1 MSRRADGLR
10 SPGASS
16 LRRWFDAFGPLLALV
31 LIILGFAAAHQIKAG
46 LDERRF
52 ALERAAREGRS
63 LEDVPGRWAFIRA
76 QDNRLLTLRT
86 FRSTANQTVSVGIAA
101 VGMTMVIIGGGI
113 DLSVGSVMALAS
125 VMTAWC
131 LLQGWSPVPAALA
144 GVLAGGACGLVNALM
159 ITRLK
164 VVPFIATLGMWGIAR
179 GLAKGIA
186 GEQKIDAP
194 AGWLGRHVVVSQPQ
208 PAWLIVSPGVWT
220 MLLLAVLAWAV
231 LRYTALGRH
240 IFAVGSNESAARL
253 CGIRVERVKLILYA
267 VAGLCTGLAGV
278 MQFCRLNVGDPTTA
292 MGSELD
298 VIASVVIGGGSL
310 AGGEGSVPGTLIGA
324 LIMAFLRVGCDHVGV
339 PSWVQEMVIGAV
351 IVLAV
356 ALDHLRRRASDA

>member
-1 MSRRADGLR
+1 MIRGRDD
-10 SPGASS
+10 SPEAGRWS
-16 LRRWFDAFGPLLALV
+16 LRRWADTLGPLLALL

-52 ALERAAREGRS
+52 ALQQAAREGRPPA
-63 LEDVPGRWAFIRA
+63 EVPGRWAFIR
-76 QDNRLLTLRT
+76 QQENRLLTLRT

-101 VGMTMVIIGGGI
+101 VGMTLVIIGGGI
-113 DLSVGSVMALAS
+113 DLSVGSVMALAG
-125 VMTAWC
+125 VTTAWC
-131 LLQGWSPVPAALA
+131 LLYGWAPVAAAAA
-144 GVLAGGACGLVNALM
+144 GVSIGGACGLINALM

-164 VVPFIATLGMWGIAR
+164 VVPFIGTLGMWGIAR

-194 AGWLGRHVVVSQPQ
+194 AGWLGRYVVVSQPE

-220 MLLLAVLAWAV
+220 MLLLATLAWLV
-231 LRYTALGRH
+231 LRHTALGRH
-240 IFAVGSNESAARL
+240 IFAVGSSESAARL
-253 CGIRVERVKLILYA
+253 CGVRVERVKLILYA
-267 VAGLCTGLAGV
+267 IAGLSTGLAGV

-292 MGSELD
+292 MGAELD

-310 AGGEGSVPGTLIGA
+310 AGGEGSVPGTLVGA

-339 PSWVQEMVIGAV
+339 PSWVQEMIIGAV

-356 ALDHLRRRASDA
+356 ALDHLRRRTAET